1 MNVLGA
7 ILAGGEARR
16 FGSDKALAMLDGVTL
31 IDRVRAAL
39 TPQVA
44 AVVVCGR
51 VGGIADRPA
60 GIGPLGGI
68 AAAIWQ
74 ARERGMDGA
83 VTVPCD
89 APGLPDDLVARLAAA
104 GGVSGG
110 AAFVAAMPV
119 VGYWPATLA
128 EAVDAHVAAGGNW
141 SIRRWAEAIGA
152 VGVELP
158 GAIDNVNTRAD
169 LERIERGG

>member
-110 AAFVAAMPV
+110 AGTGRYGDGRRRSGRSGSSFRARSITSTRGPIWSGSNAV
-119 VGYWPATLA
+119 VDGP
-128 EAVDAHVAAGGNW
+128 G
-141 SIRRWAEAIGA
+141 
-152 VGVELP
+152 LP
-158 GAIDNVNTRAD
+158 LLGPINV
-169 LERIERGG
+169 LL